1 MSAPLPPLSLYV
13 HIPWC
18 IRKCPYCDFNSHETQ
33 TLPEQDYV
41 AALIEDLQQ
50 EADWQQGRSIQ
61 SVFFGGGT
69 PSLFKPESFQR
80 ILTAVDQTL
89 GLANDAEIT
98 MEANPGATE
107 VTSLEGF
114 FKAGINRLS
123 IGVQSF
129 HPQHLASLGRIHS
142 PENAFDTFRAA
153 RTAGFN
159 NINLDLMHGLPHQS
173 TEQAMDDL
181 HSAIAL
187 APEHI
192 SWYQLTIEP
201 NTVFYSAPPTLPD
214 DDTLD
219 GIFEQGL
226 ALLAQAGYAQYEV
239 SAFAKVGKQ
248 ARHNL
253 NYWTFGD
260 YLAIGAGAHGK
271 ITSAEGSIHRYWKT
285 RQPNDYLAH
294 DKPYSAGQKTVPQ
307 SEQLVEF
314 MMNALRLVEG
324 VSVETFLER
333 TQLNGALLREA
344 LAPLHSQGLLVA
356 PNQRVQTTELG
367 FRFLNSVL
375 TQLQEASNSA

>member
-18 IRKCPYCDFNSHETQ
+18 IRKCPYCDFNSHETK

-41 AALIEDLQQ
+41 TALIEDLQQ
-50 EADWQQGRSIQ
+50 DAHWQQGRSIQ

-80 ILTAVDQTL
+80 ILAAVDQYL
-89 GLANDAEIT
+89 GLADAAEIT
-98 MEANPGATE
+98 LEANPGATE
-107 VTSLEGF
+107 HTNLEGF

-129 HPQHLASLGRIHS
+129 HPQHLESLGRIHS
-142 PENAFDTFRAA
+142 TENALHTFRAA
-153 RTAGFN
+153 RDAGFN
-159 NINLDLMHGLPHQS
+159 NINLDLMHGLPNQT

-181 HSAIAL
+181 RTAIAL

-219 GIFEQGL
+219 SIFEHGL
-226 ALLAQAGYAQYEV
+226 ACLAHANYSQYEV
-239 SAFAKVGKQ
+239 SAFAKAGKQ

-271 ITSAEGSIHRYWKT
+271 ITLADRSVHRYWKT
-285 RQPNDYLAH
+285 RQPSDYLAR
-294 DKPYSAGQKTVPQ
+294 DKPYSAGQKIVPE

-333 TQLNGALLREA
+333 TQLNWELLREA
-344 LAPLHSQGLLVA
+344 LEPLHSQGLLVS
-356 PNQRVQTTELG
+356 PIRRVQTTEFG

-375 TQLQEASNSA
+375 TQLQEASNST